1 MKTPNLTL
9 EQLPYGYEAGL
20 VTDLF
25 TIPSNIARAIG
36 GLFAS
41 LGEAI
46 DLHNRFVELSGL
58 SDAALKSRGIEREAI
73 PQIIASQAGLI
84 KAPVAPVAHNSNL
97 SNLRVIRP
105 AA

>member
-1 MKTPNLTL
+1 MKTPTNLTL

-25 TIPSNIARAIG
+25 AIPRKIVQAIG
-36 GLFAS
+36 GLFDS

-46 DLHNRFVELSGL
+46 DLHNRYVELNGF
-58 SDAALKSRGIEREAI
+58 SDALLKSHGIERETI
-73 PQIIASQAGLI
+73 PQIIATQAGLI
-84 KAPVAPVAHNSNL
+84 EVPVAPVAHNA
-97 SNLRVIRP
+97 NLRVIRP